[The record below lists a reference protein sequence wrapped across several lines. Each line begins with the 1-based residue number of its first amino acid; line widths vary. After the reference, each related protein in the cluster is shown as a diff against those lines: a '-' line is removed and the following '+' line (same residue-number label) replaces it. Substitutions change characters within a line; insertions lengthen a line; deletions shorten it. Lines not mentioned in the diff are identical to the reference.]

1 MTDAATPAHT
11 ESNELETLRVRNAQ
25 LERQLYEHQQ
35 VIDALPMTLFW
46 KDSDGRFLGCNQ
58 RVADSA
64 ALASIA
70 DVIGKTDSDMPWSAM
85 AESYRADDRAV
96 MASGKPRLK
105 IVEELQQSDGK
116 IIWLETNKAPL
127 KNPDGQIFAVLGTY
141 EDVTSRRNEEDER
154 IQRQEEIIA
163 GQASV
168 LAELST
174 PLIPLRDGVLLMPL
188 VGAIDT
194 RRTQQ
199 VLEALLEGISAYQA
213 ETAILDITGVKVM
226 DTQVAD
232 GLLRAARAAKLLGA
246 TVYLSGI
253 SAEIAQTL
261 VQLGTDLDQ
270 IITFGSL
277 QAAIARAFR

>member
-1 MTDAATPAHT
+1 MTDAVPSANP
-11 ESNELETLRVRNAQ
+11 ESNELETMRARYAELELQLR
-25 LERQLYEHQQ
+25 QQ
-35 VIDALPMTLFW
+35 QQIIDSLPMSIVW
-46 KDSDGRFLGCNQ
+46 KDRDGHILGCNQ
-58 RVADSA
+58 QLANAA
-64 ALASIA
+64 ALAAPA
-70 DVIGKTDSDMPWSAM
+70 DMIGKTDSDIAWATLAPI
-85 AESYRADDRAV
+85 YRANDQAIFV
-96 MASGKPRLK
+96 SGKPRPK
-105 IVEELQQSDGK
+105 VIEELEQADGT
-116 IIWLETNKAPL
+116 IIWLETNKLPL
-127 KNPDGQIFAVLGTY
+127 RDDKGQIFAILSTI
-141 EDVTSRRNEEDER
+141 ENITARRQAEDER
-154 IQRQEEIIA
+154 LQRQEMIIA

-213 ETAILDITGVKVM
+213 ETAIMDITGVKVM

>member
-1 MTDAATPAHT
+1 MTDATVPNDT
-11 ESNELETLRVRNAQ
+11 DSNELEVLRARNAE
-25 LERQLYEHQQ
+25 LERQVRQHQQ
-35 VIDALPMTLFW
+35 VIDSLPMTLFW
-46 KDSDGRFLGCNQ
+46 KDRDGRFLGCNQ
-58 RVADSA
+58 RVADAA
-64 ALASIA
+64 ALATPS

-85 AESYRADDRAV
+85 AESYRADDLAV
-96 MASGKPRLK
+96 VASGKPRLK
-105 IVEELQQSDGK
+105 IVEELEQADGQV
-116 IIWLETNKAPL
+116 IWLETNKVPL
-127 KNPDGQIFAVLGTY
+127 LDENGQVYAILGSY
-141 EDVTSRRNEEDER
+141 EDVTLRRNEENER
-154 IQRQEEIIA
+154 IQRQEQIIA

-232 GLLRAARAAKLLGA
+232 GLLRSARAAKLLGA

>member
-1 MTDAATPAHT
+1 MTDAATSANT
-11 ESNELETLRVRNAQ
+11 ESHELDLLRARNAE
-25 LERQLYEHQQ
+25 LERQVRQYQQ
-35 VIDALPMTLFW
+35 VIDALPMTIFW
-46 KDSDGRFLGCNQ
+46 KDRDGRFLGCNQ
-58 RVADSA
+58 HVADSA
-64 ALASIA
+64 ALASPS

-85 AESYRADDRAV
+85 AESYRADDHAV

-105 IVEELQQSDGK
+105 IIEELQQGDGK
-116 IIWLETNKAPL
+116 VIWLETNKVPL
-127 KNPDGQIFAVLGTY
+127 LDPQGQIYAVLGTY
-141 EDVTSRRNEEDER
+141 EDVTTRRSEEDER
-154 IQRQEEIIA
+154 IQRQEQIIA

>member
-1 MTDAATPAHT
+1 MTDAVPPANP
-11 ESNELETLRVRNAQ
+11 ESNELELLRARYAELELQ
-25 LERQLYEHQQ
+25 LRQQQ
-35 VIDALPMTLFW
+35 QIIDSLPMSIVW
-46 KDSDGRFLGCNQ
+46 KDRDGHILGCNQ
-58 RVADSA
+58 PLANAA
-64 ALASIA
+64 ALAVPA
-70 DVIGKTDSDMPWSAM
+70 DLIGKTDSDIAWATLAPI
-85 AESYRADDRAV
+85 YRSNDQAIF
-96 MASGKPRLK
+96 ASGKPRPK
-105 IVEELQQSDGK
+105 AIEELEQADGTL
-116 IIWLETNKAPL
+116 IWLETNKLPL
-127 KNPDGQIFAVLGTY
+127 RDDQGQIFAILSTV
-141 EDVTSRRNEEDER
+141 EDITARRQAEDER
-154 IQRQEEIIA
+154 LERQEMIIA

-213 ETAILDITGVKVM
+213 ETAIMDITGVKVM